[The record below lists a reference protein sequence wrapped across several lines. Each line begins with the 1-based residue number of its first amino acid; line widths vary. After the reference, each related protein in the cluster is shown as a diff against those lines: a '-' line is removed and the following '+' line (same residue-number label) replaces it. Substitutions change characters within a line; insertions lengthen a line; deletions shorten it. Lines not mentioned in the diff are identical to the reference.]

1 MAYLNK
7 PIESLEE
14 LTINVNEL
22 LECASAGGNAQ
33 QAFELHVDTKQL
45 AKIAEDISE
54 LMSRV
59 STEHNR
65 LDNGSRPRL

>member
-1 MAYLNK
+1 MAYQNK

-14 LTINVNEL
+14 LTSNVTEL
-22 LECASAGGNAQ
+22 LEYTTAGGNQ
-33 QAFELHVDTKQL
+33 QYAFELHVDAGQL

-65 LDNGSRPRL
+65 LDLQAGGAS